1 MKKQLLLSAALL
13 TLCATA
19 TAESLSEVSG
29 NLLRT
34 DNEPLIWGTMAGS
47 KFWTSD
53 QDREADLGLYN
64 FYATDKVALNP
75 VVKGADFAWESAMYV
90 NGKVYAMT
98 NDMEDGFPSGN
109 RYLAFDAETWEQIQ
123 EPVVIELLENLAGS
137 LCYDPTTGKTYGF
150 FADPWSG
157 VYRNYR
163 EFDPKTGVSTPIMDY
178 LEITFPVAAIN
189 SKGKMYAI
197 DARGDLYEIEKTTC
211 EMTRIGYTGLD
222 PKYSQSMT
230 FDYRTDKL
238 YWYASTRPGV
248 MDIFEVN
255 VETGEATRISED
267 GPYQMVATFIENP
280 VYGAPNWVENVA
292 YVATDNSALEGTLSF
307 KLPEKTFDGQTLTGD
322 LEVQVSVD
330 GKNVITEGGYAP
342 GADFEKSLTLTE
354 GQKRIA
360 IVVKND
366 VGKGLYAR
374 FTVWAGTDIPKP
386 VSNLTIADNGGK
398 AVLSWDTPESGVNNG
413 NIDIENL
420 RYKIVRNDGVTVA
433 DNLAECSYTDEK
445 AGEKY
450 AYTFYTVTAYNSAGE
465 SEATVSKAMLFGNT
479 LSTPFTESFANG
491 TAAYN

>member
-1 MKKQLLLSAALL
+1 MKKQLLISTALL

-75 VVKGADFAWESAMYV
+75 IVKGADFSWESAMYV

-98 NDMEDGFPSGN
+98 NDMEDGYPSGN

-163 EFDPKTGVSTPIMDY
+163 EFDPNTGVSTPIMDY

-197 DARGDLYEIEKTTC
+197 DARGDLYEIEKENC
-211 EMTRIGYTGLD
+211 GMKRIG
-222 PKYSQSMT
+222 
-230 FDYRTDKL
+230 
-238 YWYASTRPGV
+238 
-248 MDIFEVN
+248 
-255 VETGEATRISED
+255 
-267 GPYQMVATFIENP
+267 
-280 VYGAPNWVENVA
+280 
-292 YVATDNSALEGTLSF
+292 
-307 KLPEKTFDGQTLTGD
+307 
-322 LEVQVSVD
+322 
-330 GKNVITEGGYAP
+330 
-342 GADFEKSLTLTE
+342 
-354 GQKRIA
+354 
-360 IVVKND
+360 
-366 VGKGLYAR
+366 
-374 FTVWAGTDIPKP
+374 
-386 VSNLTIADNGGK
+386 
-398 AVLSWDTPESGVNNG
+398 
-413 NIDIENL
+413 
-420 RYKIVRNDGVTVA
+420 
-433 DNLAECSYTDEK
+433 
-445 AGEKY
+445 
-450 AYTFYTVTAYNSAGE
+450 
-465 SEATVSKAMLFGNT
+465 
-479 LSTPFTESFANG
+479 
-491 TAAYN
+491 